1 MQCFDCGNG
10 HLHQAVSLKCKPC
23 SQKNSVEHQAA
34 TSLTGRSTTQFI
46 AVKITRSPSTTIIFQ
61 ITQFFIFSYK
71 TAIFQIHGNQSPKC
85 CTTEKQL
92 QFAASALSCVDPFTL
107 HSNRFLFSSGLEGG
121 LIIPKPQRLQKQR
134 REKQVPC
141 MSSRKLG
148 KHPAAGW
155 HNDWTP

>member
-1 MQCFDCGNG
+1 MFRLWERTFASGSVSKMQTLQSGELCRTPGGYITNW
-10 HLHQAVSLKCKPC
+10 AV
-23 SQKNSVEHQAA
+23 ND
-34 TSLTGRSTTQFI
+34 QFI
-46 AVKITRSPSTTIIFQ
+46 AVKITRSPSTIIIFQ
-61 ITQFFIFSYK
+61 ITQFIIFSYK

-85 CTTEKQL
+85 CTTGKQL
-92 QFAASALSCVDPFTL
+92 QFAASALSCVDPFML

-134 REKQVPC
+134 REKLVPC
-141 MSSRKLG
+141 MPSRKLG